1 MNKTEMWGRKKNKC
15 STAKEREWAR
25 VWGLEK
31 DTEKHDSGVLEKMRK
46 KQEMSQMM
54 GVRIISGAMLDGL
67 DTILESG
74 TFKVRLRNIHKGQ
87 ADYAHQGR
95 ELCGSWEAQECRTIS
110 KSGRQFSCQSIGFV

>member
-1 MNKTEMWGRKKNKC
+1 MWGRKKNKC

-74 TFKVRLRNIHKGQ
+74 TFKGAGRVTECFSKISSSSEHSGDHRL
-87 ADYAHQGR
+87 
-95 ELCGSWEAQECRTIS
+95 
-110 KSGRQFSCQSIGFV
+110 